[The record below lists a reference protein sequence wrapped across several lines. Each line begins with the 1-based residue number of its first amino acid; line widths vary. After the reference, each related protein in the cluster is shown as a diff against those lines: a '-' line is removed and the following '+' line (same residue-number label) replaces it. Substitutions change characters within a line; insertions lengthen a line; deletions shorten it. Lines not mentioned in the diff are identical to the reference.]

1 MRRLVKKNFS
11 FLNHII
17 LDDIKR
23 FKHVFTLIFLYG
35 REGLGMTKYIFVT
48 GGVLSSV
55 GKGIVTSSVGKML
68 QFRGFSVTVIKIDP
82 YVNVDAGTMNPYIH
96 GEIFVTDDGGET
108 DLDLGWYERFLDV
121 NLSKENN
128 ITTGQVYQTVI
139 ERERRGEYLGKCVQI
154 IPHITDEI
162 KRRIRSVAEKSKADV
177 VLTEC
182 GGTVGD
188 IEGLP
193 FLEAIR
199 QMRLEEGYEN
209 TLYIHVALVPILDVT
224 SEMKTKPLQHSVN
237 ELRRIGIQPDIIV
250 SRCAKMIT
258 KDVLEKIALFGTI
271 PSEAVFCSYNV
282 PTIYKVPLI
291 LDKQG
296 MGDYICRRLGL
307 TQNQLNMEEIKRWR
321 DFVDSL
327 ENCKYTVKIALVGK
341 YTGLTDSYVSMN
353 EAFKH
358 AGAAC
363 STRALIDYIEAE
375 TFERNPEKI
384 DVLKNYDGIFVPY
397 GFGPR
402 GTAGKIMAIQFARE
416 RDIPFLG
423 ICYGFQLA
431 VVEFGRNVCGLKDAN
446 STEIDEKT
454 PHPVIDL
461 MPEQHQ
467 MIYKGA
473 TMRLGSHKIIIREG
487 TLAHKLYRALEIYER
502 HRHRYEVNPE
512 YVGILEKNGLVFS
525 GRSPDGRRME
535 ILELPDKFFF
545 FASQFH
551 GEFKSRPGKPSPE
564 YYGFVKACLDRKM
577 GKSKPG
583 F

>member
-1 MRRLVKKNFS
+1 MALSVLS
-11 FLNHII
+11 MFLPYVYVGEKGKI
-17 LDDIKR
+17 
-23 FKHVFTLIFLYG
+23 
-35 REGLGMTKYIFVT
+35 EMAKYIFVT

-68 QFRGFSVTVIKIDP
+68 QFRGFSVTAIKIDP

-108 DLDLGWYERFLDV
+108 DLDLGWYERFLDI

-139 ERERRGEYLGKCVQI
+139 ERERRGDYLGKCVQI

-177 VLTEC
+177 ILTEC

-282 PTIYKVPLI
+282 STIYKVPLI
-291 LDKQG
+291 LDEQG
-296 MGDYICRRLGL
+296 MGDYICKRLGL
-307 TQNQLNMEEIKRWR
+307 TWNRLNMEEMEKWR
-321 DFVDSL
+321 SFVSSL
-327 ENCKYTVKIALVGK
+327 ENCKHTVKIALVGK
-341 YTGLTDSYVSMN
+341 YTGLIDSYVSMN

-363 STRALIDYIEAE
+363 DTKVLIDYIEAE

-384 DVLKNYDGIFVPY
+384 SILENYDGIFVPY

-416 RDIPFLG
+416 RNIPFLG

-431 VVEFGRNVCGLKDAN
+431 VVEFGRNVCGLKNAN

-467 MIYKGA
+467 TIYKGA
-473 TMRLGSHKIIIREG
+473 TMRLGAHKIVIKEG
-487 TLAHKLYRALEIYER
+487 TLAHKLYGTLEIYER

-512 YVGILEKNGLVFS
+512 YISILERNGLIFS

-535 ILELPDKFFF
+535 ILELPGKFFF

-564 YYGFVKACLDRKM
+564 YYGFIKACLDRKM
-577 GKSKPG
+577 GKSEPEFQRKT
-583 F
+583 